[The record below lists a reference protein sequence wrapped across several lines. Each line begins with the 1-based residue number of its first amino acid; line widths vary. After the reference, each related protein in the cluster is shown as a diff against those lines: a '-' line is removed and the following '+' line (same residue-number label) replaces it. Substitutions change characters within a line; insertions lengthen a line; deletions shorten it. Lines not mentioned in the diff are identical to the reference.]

1 MSYERRTDRLDT
13 AIDNLGYID
22 AIWNRLSPMQ
32 CAVVI
37 HLMAGRDR
45 EEIEQ
50 HFELSKQA
58 VSYHIRGIQRRLLD
72 YDPKAD
78 PAKRRASLTRM
89 SRTSKVV

>member
-1 MSYERRTDRLDT
+1 MSDLREMDRVDT

-37 HLMAGRDR
+37 HLMAGRSR
-45 EEIEQ
+45 GEIEE

-58 VSYHIRGIQRRLLD
+58 IGHHIQVIQRKLIA

-78 PAKRRASLTRM
+78 PAERRASLSSM
-89 SRTSKVV
+89 SRNVR